1 MPLTGLVFLALGG
14 VYAYFYQTSPQ
25 EEGRAGVNNKVAGYA
40 RILFPIAGVILILI
54 WVVREIF

>member
-1 MPLTGLVFLALGG
+1 M
-14 VYAYFYQTSPQ
+14 
-25 EEGRAGVNNKVAGYA
+25 NKKVAGYA